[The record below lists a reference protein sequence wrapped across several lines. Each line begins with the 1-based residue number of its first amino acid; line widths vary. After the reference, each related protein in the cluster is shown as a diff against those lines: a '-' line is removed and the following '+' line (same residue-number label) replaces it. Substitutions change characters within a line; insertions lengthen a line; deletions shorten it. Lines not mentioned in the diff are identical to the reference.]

1 MTYPTYA
8 EEEVNRE
15 FPALGIVSAW
25 FGVLMVALTAV
36 GTSLS
41 SPWQPSKTEPLV
53 DMLQFILVALI
64 LASLAYVLVRAGEG
78 VGVTA
83 VPLVINVG
91 TLVILQFVPFGAI
104 WEEARYRYR
113 VPNYEAVMQK
123 VESGEWQPDSNGILT
138 LPEQYQNLSADN
150 GRIWVQRDGTA
161 VTIFFMTEQLGLNE
175 YAGYVYRSDG
185 RAPQNSPLSGQWQ
198 TIIPK
203 QPNWF
208 FCISR

>member
-8 EEEVNRE
+8 EEEVSRE
-15 FPALGIVSAW
+15 FPVLGIVSAW
-25 FGVLMVALTAV
+25 FGVIMVVLTAV

-64 LASLAYVLVRAGEG
+64 LASLAYLLVRAGEG
-78 VGVTA
+78 VKVTA
-83 VPLVINVG
+83 VPLVINIG

-113 VPNYEAVMQK
+113 VPNYEVVVEK
-123 VESGEWQPDSNGILT
+123 VESGEWQPDSNGRLA
-138 LPEQYQNLSADN
+138 LPGQYQNLSADN
-150 GRIWVQRDGTA
+150 GRVWVQRDGTA
-161 VTIFFMTEQLGLNE
+161 VTIFFMTEQLGLNV
-175 YAGYVYRSDG
+175 YAGYLYRSDG
-185 RAPQNSPLSGQWQ
+185 RAPQSSPLFGQWQ

-208 FCISR
+208 FCVSG

>member
-8 EEEVNRE
+8 EEEVSRE
-15 FPALGIVSAW
+15 FPVLGIVSAW
-25 FGVLMVALTAV
+25 FGVIMVVLTAV

-64 LASLAYVLVRAGEG
+64 LASLAYLLVRAGEG
-78 VGVTA
+78 VKVTA
-83 VPLVINVG
+83 VPLVINIG

-113 VPNYEAVMQK
+113 VPNYEVVVEK
-123 VESGEWQPDSNGILT
+123 VESGEWQPDSNGMLT
-138 LPEQYQNLSADN
+138 LPGQYQQLSADN
-150 GRIWVQRDGTA
+150 GRVWVQRDGTA
-161 VTIFFMTEQLGLNE
+161 VTIFFMTEQLGLNK
-175 YAGYVYRSDG
+175 YAGYLYRSDG
-185 RAPQNSPLSGQWQ
+185 RAPHSDGFSGQWH

-203 QPNWF
+203 QPNWY
-208 FCISR
+208 FCVSG